1 MSTVKKTVKAA
12 SLIMVLTLISKIFG
26 FFRDVTLAAKF
37 GTSVF
42 MDAYNMATVI
52 PMILFAAVTA
62 AIATTV
68 IPIFTEYY
76 QKEGREKAFDFIN
89 NLLGTVGVVTIVL
102 TFIGIIFAPYLVK
115 FVAPAFTGEKFELTV
130 KLTEI
135 LLPTMV
141 LIASSNIFTGALQA
155 MEHFTVP
162 AMIGIPYNIV
172 VIGAAILYAHKFGI
186 IVVAYSIIFATF
198 IQALMQL
205 PVLYKLGYRFRL
217 KINFKDEG
225 VKKVIVLAIPV
236 LIGTGIQTI
245 NVYVDRVIASFLPD
259 GSIAALNYAN
269 RLNMFA
275 LGIFS
280 TAITTVIYP
289 VLSRHSVQEDKEG
302 FVKSL
307 NFAVSGIL
315 YILLPVS
322 IGAMVL
328 RVPIIRVLFERGA
341 FDERSTYLTSIA
353 LFYFAI
359 GMTAYGLRDVLS
371 RSFYSMK
378 DTKTPM
384 INGALAVLVNIIL
397 NLILVRYLELGGLA
411 LSTSIAAIFATFL
424 LFNSLRK
431 KIGRING
438 RYMLISFLKA
448 SAGSLIMALVVYFFF
463 NRFMLMFPDKKIY
476 EAIAL
481 FITIGIGAFVYFL
494 AVILMDKNVFYYF
507 KKGVKF
513 VNAKLFKMR
522 EGF

>member
-1 MSTVKKTVKAA
+1 MSTAKKTVKAA
-12 SLIMVLTLISKIFG
+12 SVIMIITLLSKVFG
-26 FFRDVTLAAKF
+26 FLRDMALASKF
-37 GTSVF
+37 GTSVS

-62 AIATTV
+62 SIATTV
-68 IPIFTEYY
+68 VPIFTEYL
-76 QKEGREKAFDFIN
+76 QKEGKQKAFDFIN
-89 NLLGTVGVVTIVL
+89 NLLGVVLISTVIL
-102 TFIGIIFAPYLVK
+102 TFLGFIFAPYLVK

-130 KLTEI
+130 KLTTI

-141 LIASSNIFTGALQA
+141 LIAASNIFTGALQS

-162 AMIGIPYNIV
+162 AMIGIPYNII
-172 VIGAAILYAHKFGI
+172 VITVAILYGSKFGI
-186 IVVAYSIIFATF
+186 TIVAYSIIIATF

-205 PVLYKLGYRFRL
+205 PVLYKLGYKFKPRV
-217 KINFKDEG
+217 NFKDEG
-225 VKKVIVLAIPV
+225 VKRVILLAMPV
-236 LIGTGIQTI
+236 LMGTGIQTI

-280 TAITTVIYP
+280 TAIATVIYP
-289 VLSRHSVQEDKEG
+289 VLSKHSVADDKEG
-302 FVKSL
+302 FLKSL

-315 YILLPVS
+315 YVLIPVS
-322 IGAMVL
+322 VGAMVL
-328 RVPIIRVLFERGA
+328 RVPIIKVLFERGA

-384 INGALAVLVNIIL
+384 INGAMAVLLNIAL
-397 NLILVRYLELGGLA
+397 NLILVRYLKLGGLA

-424 LFNSLRK
+424 LFTSLKRK
-431 KIGRING
+431 LGKIGG
-438 RYMLISFLKA
+438 KYMFMSFIRAMFAAIVMGVIVHFMYNNLIVKMPS
-448 SAGSLIMALVVYFFF
+448 
-463 NRFMLMFPDKKIY
+463 DKRIY
-476 EAIAL
+476 EVIIM
-481 FITIGIGAFVYFL
+481 FITILVGAIIYTAIVL
-494 AVILMDKNVFYYF
+494 VTDKSAFSYF
-507 KKGVKF
+507 KKGIKF
-513 VNAKLFKMR
+513 LNSKLVR
-522 EGF
+522 N

>member
-12 SLIMVLTLISKIFG
+12 SVIMVLTLMSKIFG

-76 QKEGREKAFDFIN
+76 QKEGKEKAFDFIN

-141 LIASSNIFTGALQA
+141 LIAVSNIFTGVLQA

-186 IVVAYSIIFATF
+186 MVVAYSIIFATF

-225 VKKVIVLAIPV
+225 VKRVIVLAIPV

-269 RLNMFA
+269 RLTLFA

-280 TAITTVIYP
+280 TAIATVIYP
-289 VLSRHSVQEDKEG
+289 VLSQHSVQEDREG

-322 IGAMVL
+322 VGAMVL

-359 GMTAYGLRDVLS
+359 GMTGYGLRDVLS

-378 DTKTPM
+378 DTKTPT
-384 INGALAVLVNIIL
+384 INGALAVLVNIAL
-397 NLILVRYLELGGLA
+397 NLILVRYLKLGGLA

-431 KIGRING
+431 KIGSING
-438 RYMLISFLKA
+438 KQMFVSFLKA
-448 SAGSLIMALVVYFFF
+448 MGASLIMGITVYFIY
-463 NRFMLMFPDKKIY
+463 NHLITKLPDKKIY
-476 EAIAL
+476 EALIL
-481 FITIGIGAFVYFL
+481 FIAITVGALVYIPIVL
-494 AVILMDKNVFYYF
+494 LSDKNAFNYF
-507 KKGVKF
+507 KKGIKFINAKF
-513 VNAKLFKMR
+513 VRL
-522 EGF
+522 

>member
-12 SLIMVLTLISKIFG
+12 SVIMVLTLISKIFG
-26 FFRDVTLAAKF
+26 FFRDVTLASKF

-76 QKEGREKAFDFIN
+76 QKEGKEKAFDFIN
-89 NLLGTVGVVTIVL
+89 NLLGTVGVATVAL
-102 TFIGIIFAPYLVK
+102 TFIGIIFSPYLVK

-172 VIGAAILYAHKFGI
+172 VIGAAVLYAHKFGI
-186 IVVAYSIIFATF
+186 MAVAYSIIFATF

-217 KINFKDEG
+217 KINFKDKG
-225 VKKVIVLAIPV
+225 VKRVIVLAIPV

-269 RLNMFA
+269 RLTMFA

-280 TAITTVIYP
+280 TAIATVIYP
-289 VLSRHSVQEDKEG
+289 VLSQHSVQEDREG

-315 YILLPVS
+315 YILLPISV
-322 IGAMVL
+322 GAMVL
-328 RVPIIRVLFERGA
+328 RVPIIRILFERGA

-359 GMTAYGLRDVLS
+359 GMTGYGLRDVLS

-431 KIGRING
+431 KIGSING
-438 RYMLISFLKA
+438 KQMFVSFLKA
-448 SAGSLIMALVVYFFF
+448 MGASLIMGITVYFVY
-463 NRFMLMFPDKKIY
+463 NHLITKLPDKKIY
-476 EAIAL
+476 EALTLFVTIVVGAL
-481 FITIGIGAFVYFL
+481 VYVPIVL
-494 AVILMDKNVFYYF
+494 LSDKNAFNYF

-513 VNAKLFKMR
+513 INAKFIRLW
-522 EGF
+522 EG

>member
-12 SLIMVLTLISKIFG
+12 GIIMVLTFLSKIFG
-26 FFRDVTLAAKF
+26 FLRDMTLAAKF
-37 GTSVF
+37 GTSVS

-62 AIATTV
+62 SIATTV
-68 IPIFTEYY
+68 IPIFTEYL
-76 QKEGREKAFDFIN
+76 QKEGKQKAFDFVN
-89 NLLGTVGVVTIVL
+89 NLLGVVLLTTIIL
-102 TFIGIIFAPYLVK
+102 TLLSFLFVPYLVK
-115 FVAPAFTGEKFELTV
+115 FVAPAFTGDKFELTV
-130 KLTEI
+130 KLTTI

-141 LIASSNIFTGALQA
+141 LIAASNIFTGALQA

-162 AMIGIPYNIV
+162 AMIGIPYNVIV
-172 VIGAAILYAHKFGI
+172 ITIAILYGSQFGI
-186 IVVAYSIIFATF
+186 IAIAYAIIIATF
-198 IQALMQL
+198 VQALMQL
-205 PVLYKLGYRFRL
+205 PVLYSLGYRFRL
-217 KINFKDEG
+217 RVNFKDEG
-225 VKKVIVLAIPV
+225 VKRVILLAMPV

-280 TAITTVIYP
+280 TAIATVIYP
-289 VLSRHSVQEDKEG
+289 VLSKHSVADDKED
-302 FVKSL
+302 FIKSL

-315 YILLPVS
+315 YVLIPVS

-328 RVPIIRVLFERGA
+328 RMPIIKLLFERGA
-341 FDERSTYLTSIA
+341 FDKTSTHLTSIA

-384 INGALAVLVNIIL
+384 INGAMAVLLNIVL
-397 NLILVRYLELGGLA
+397 NLILVRYLKLGGLA

-424 LFNSLRK
+424 LFTSLK
-431 KIGRING
+431 KKLGKIGG
-438 RYMLISFLKA
+438 KYMFMSFIKAMFAAIVMGVIVHFMYNNLIVKMPS
-448 SAGSLIMALVVYFFF
+448 
-463 NRFMLMFPDKKIY
+463 DKRIY
-476 EAIAL
+476 EVIAL
-481 FITIGIGAFVYFL
+481 FITILVGAIIYSTIVL
-494 AVILMDKNVFYYF
+494 VTDKSAFSYF
-507 KKGVKF
+507 KKGIKF
-513 VNAKLFKMR
+513 LNSKLVR
-522 EGF
+522 N

>member
-1 MSTVKKTVKAA
+1 MSTAKKTVKAA
-12 SLIMVLTLISKIFG
+12 SLIMIITLLSKVFG
-26 FFRDVTLAAKF
+26 FLRDMTLASQF
-37 GTSVF
+37 GTSVS

-62 AIATTV
+62 SIATTV
-68 IPIFTEYY
+68 VPIFTEYL
-76 QKEGREKAFDFIN
+76 QKEGKQKAFDFIN
-89 NLLGTVGVVTIVL
+89 NLLGVVLISTVIL
-102 TFIGIIFAPYLVK
+102 TFLGFIFAPYIVK

-130 KLTEI
+130 KLTTI

-141 LIASSNIFTGALQA
+141 LIAASNIFTGALQS

-162 AMIGIPYNIV
+162 SMIGIPYNII
-172 VIGAAILYAHKFGI
+172 VITVAILYGGKFGI
-186 IVVAYSIIFATF
+186 TIVAYSIIIGTF

-205 PVLYKLGYRFRL
+205 PVLYKLGYRIKFRVD
-217 KINFKDEG
+217 FKDEG
-225 VKKVIVLAIPV
+225 VKRVILLAMPV
-236 LIGTGIQTI
+236 LMGTGIQTI

-280 TAITTVIYP
+280 TAIATVIYP
-289 VLSRHSVQEDKEG
+289 VLSKHSVADDKEG
-302 FVKSL
+302 FLKSL

-315 YILLPVS
+315 YVLIPVS
-322 IGAMVL
+322 VGAMVL
-328 RVPIIRVLFERGA
+328 RVPIIKVLFERGA

-384 INGALAVLVNIIL
+384 INGAMAVLLNIAL
-397 NLILVRYLELGGLA
+397 NLILVRYLKLGGLA

-424 LFNSLRK
+424 LFTSLKRK
-431 KIGRING
+431 LGKIGG
-438 RYMLISFLKA
+438 KYMFMSFIRAMLAAIVMGVIVHFIYNNLIVKMPS
-448 SAGSLIMALVVYFFF
+448 
-463 NRFMLMFPDKKIY
+463 DKRIY
-476 EAIAL
+476 EVIIM
-481 FITIGIGAFVYFL
+481 FITILVGVIIYSTIVLVTDKSAFS
-494 AVILMDKNVFYYF
+494 YF
-507 KKGVKF
+507 KKGIKF
-513 VNAKLFKMR
+513 LNSKLVR
-522 EGF
+522 N